1 MGQVRLSSAHQFSSS
16 AMKTF
21 KNIVIGIDF
30 TPSCRNA
37 LREAARRASLDHST
51 ITAVH
56 VMDEFLAHELK
67 KALSQDEAAIR
78 MDWEQRL
85 KKFVTETEV
94 GTANLRTEV
103 RIGSAYNEIAEACV
117 AHQADL
123 LVMGAKGSKGGTN
136 RIGTIA
142 ARCVRKA
149 PVDVL
154 VVREEAQGPFKH
166 IVACVDFSENS
177 AKAVQYALHLADQD
191 KAGVDCLFVYQS
203 AMALS
208 LDYGGYAPPI
218 PIGTDEEAVKVWQAD
233 LDAFVS
239 QLTRSVPNVS
249 VRTLVKER
257 LNIRETI
264 LDHVSESKAD
274 LVVLGTRG
282 KTGLRELLI
291 GTTAEKIIQH
301 APCSILAVKPDVSE
315 S

>member
-1 MGQVRLSSAHQFSSS
+1 
-16 AMKTF
+16 MKTF

-56 VMDEFLAHELK
+56 VMDDFLAHELK

-78 MDWEQRL
+78 ADWEERL
-85 KKFVTETEV
+85 KKFVAETEV

-103 RIGSAYNEIAEACV
+103 RIGSAFAEIMEACL

-149 PVDVL
+149 AVDVL
-154 VVREEAQGPFKH
+154 VIREEAQGPFKH
-166 IVACVDFSENS
+166 VVACVDFSENS

-191 KAGVDCLFVYQS
+191 KADLDCLFVYQS

-218 PIGTDEEAVKVWQAD
+218 PAGTDEEAVKVWQSD
-233 LDAFVS
+233 LDAFVG
-239 QLTRSVPNVS
+239 QLTRSVPAVT

-264 LDHVSESKAD
+264 LDHVNESKAD

-301 APCSILAVKPDVSE
+301 APCSILAVKPDALDS
-315 S
+315 